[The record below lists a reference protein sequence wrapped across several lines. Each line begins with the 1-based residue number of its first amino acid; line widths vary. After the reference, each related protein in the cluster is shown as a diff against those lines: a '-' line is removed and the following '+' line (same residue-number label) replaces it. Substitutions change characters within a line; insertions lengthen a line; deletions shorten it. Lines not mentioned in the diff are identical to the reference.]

1 MVLQRL
7 CPTSPPTSKRNN
19 LKNMLREFLKM
30 VLGNNHFHFHDHY
43 YDQIKGVAM
52 GTRCAPQF
60 ANLFLATLEEKALE
74 SWKGSRPNLWLRF
87 LDDIFMLWKGNHQE
101 LQQFHNHLNQQMSSI
116 KFTMESSKES
126 VDLQITKGSRF
137 REKKVLDVSLH
148 VKTTNLQNFLHFSS
162 CHPPNTFTTIV
173 KGEILRAVRCTSSQ
187 SEYITIL
194 DRLLCKFQSRGY
206 PKELLKQIA
215 NRINYQ
221 YRKELLQP
229 APKRTLEKD
238 VTIFCAAYSPGL
250 NSSAIRRIL
259 TDRETPFNPMVL
271 RTRPTSIKD
280 KLVRAKTGHPD

>member
-1 MVLQRL
+1 
-7 CPTSPPTSKRNN
+7 
-19 LKNMLREFLKM
+19 
-30 VLGNNHFHFHDHY
+30 
-43 YDQIKGVAM
+43 
-52 GTRCAPQF
+52 
-60 ANLFLATLEEKALE
+60 
-74 SWKGSRPNLWLRF
+74 
-87 LDDIFMLWKGNHQE
+87 MLWKGNHQE

-126 VDLQITKGSRF
+126 AVFLDLQITKGSRF
-137 REKKVLDVSLH
+137 REKEVLDVSLH
-148 VKTTNLQNFLHFSS
+148 VKTTNPQNLFHFSS

-194 DRLLCKFQSRGY
+194 DRLLFKFQSLGY

-215 NRINYQ
+215 NGINYQ
-221 YRKELLQP
+221 QRNQP
-229 APKRTLEKD
+229 APKRTLDKD